1 MSINEIVSAYIAAK
15 EQEKI
20 IAEQVKTL
28 AEQIKSYAGK
38 ADCFETENYSVLIKT
53 TESMRLDTKALY
65 NDFPDIK
72 SVYSK
77 PTISKTIIPVAKAA
91 IKSA

>member
-1 MSINEIVSAYIAAK
+1 MSINEVVTAYVAAK

-38 ADCFETENYSVLIKT
+38 TDCFETDDYSVLIKT
-53 TESMRLDTKALY
+53 TESIRLDTKALY
-65 NDFPDIK
+65 HDFPDIK
-72 SVYSK
+72 NTYGKITTSK
-77 PTISKTIIPVAKAA
+77 SILPVAKVAT
-91 IKSA
+91 KSA